1 MTIKVLNDY
10 LKFHVPTSLVLA
22 TLLMCGFFEVLFL
35 DEEGA
40 KATRKITSVEWNNM
54 NFFLSRYVS
63 NFDSNT
69 QRAEVMLM
77 HMMKV

>member
-10 LKFHVPTSLVLA
+10 LKFHLPTLLVLA

-40 KATRKITSVEWNNM
+40 KATWKITSVEWSGM
-54 NFFLSRYVS
+54 NFFLFKYVS
-63 NFDSNT
+63 NFDSNI

-77 HMMKV
+77 HTMKV

>member
-10 LKFHVPTSLVLA
+10 LKFHLLTSLVLA
-22 TLLMCGFFEVLFL
+22 TLLMRDFFEVLFL

-40 KATRKITSVEWNNM
+40 KATRKITSIEWSGM
-54 NFFLSRYVS
+54 NFFLSKYVS
-63 NFDSNT
+63 NFDSNI

-77 HMMKV
+77 HTMKD